1 MTTAEILA
9 GLTSLARRLEIS
21 DGERETAVL
30 VREAIAVIEDR
41 GLRSRTLN
49 MALDLCEG
57 RRKCDYDDAYESEVV
72 VRQAQD
78 FYDFL
83 NPKED

>member
-1 MTTAEILA
+1 MA
-9 GLTSLARRLEIS
+9 GPGGTFDMPTPSRS
-21 DGERETAVL
+21 
-30 VREAIAVIEDR
+30 AIEGAGFAVIEDR